1 MADSAIRYS
10 EAFKLKVVSE
20 FEAGKFRTYKDA
32 HEAYGIRGS
41 DTLRYWLRKYGKTH
55 LLPRIVRVETANEKD
70 HLKALKKEICQLEE
84 AVADSKVQELI
95 HRAAF
100 EVVCEKYG
108 LGTPEAVKKNSMFN
122 SGERLSTQIPRG
134 PFHKYF
140 ASL

>member
-1 MADSAIRYS
+1 MTMKQGVIRYS

-20 FEAGKFRTYKDA
+20 FEAGKFRTYKEG
-32 HEAYGIRGS
+32 HEAYGIKGS
-41 DTLRYWLRKYGKTH
+41 DTLRYWLKKYGKTH

-70 HLKALKKEICQLEE
+70 QLKLLKKEISQLKE

-108 LGTPEAVKKNSMFN
+108 LGVPEAVKKNSMFN
-122 SGERLSTQIPRG
+122 NG
-134 PFHKYF
+134 
-140 ASL
+140 